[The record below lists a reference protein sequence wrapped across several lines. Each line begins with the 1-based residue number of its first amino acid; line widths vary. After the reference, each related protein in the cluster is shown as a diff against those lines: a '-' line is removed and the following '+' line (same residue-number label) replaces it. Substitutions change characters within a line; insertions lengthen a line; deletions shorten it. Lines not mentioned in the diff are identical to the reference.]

1 MNVTQ
6 LSYSINEYNS
16 IDLFTYHDRWLIDD
30 DSGELDDNV
39 LLYYF
44 TLDSSTNLAT
54 IYSSG
59 LEKITNLTYTSTS
72 VDLDTFVTLGS
83 NYLGDTSFLSADI
96 SEIMYF
102 NSVLSSDELNQITTY
117 LTSKW
122 DLSDMV
128 DSDFDGTIN
137 SEDAFDN
144 DILLSESST
153 ALDLSSEVDTIIS
166 KDSFLSTIESSLE
179 LWLDSTRFH
188 GDFTDDNLLN
198 ESIVD
203 TKMIEDK
210 NK

>member
-1 MNVTQ
+1 M
-6 LSYSINEYNS
+6 
-16 IDLFTYHDRWLIDD
+16 
-30 DSGELDDNV
+30 
-39 LLYYF
+39 LYYF

-203 TKMIEDK
+203 RAVLNMDELSGNDNHATQYSFKFNFTNI
-210 NK
+210 